1 MTFRAATGTKWGGQ
15 LAHPSLARPVRR
27 AVVPCAGR
35 GTRMRPFS
43 ELVPKELVP
52 LGARPAL
59 EWVLDEALGAGIEEI
74 VLVVAPG
81 KPLVRACAE
90 RWAAQQVA
98 PPRLV
103 EVVQAQPNGLG
114 HALLSCREAVA
125 GEAFALLLPD
135 NICLGRHKLARMVAL
150 HQTSGLDVVGVLA
163 LDSRHDGEY
172 GASGLFDAQRYAR
185 DAFAITRLREKA
197 PGRLRIATGEVVH
210 RTCGRYVCAPDALD
224 WIARSSPGDEGELSE
239 VPAYQAIAAA
249 RGLIGVVLPAPVV
262 DVGHP
267 SGVLAGSAW
276 LDRRLRRERARAA
289 DS

>member
-1 MTFRAATGTKWGGQ
+1 
-15 LAHPSLARPVRR
+15 
-27 AVVPCAGR
+27 
-35 GTRMRPFS
+35 MRPFS

-59 EWVLDEALGAGIEEI
+59 DWVLDEALGAGIEEI

-90 RWAAQQVA
+90 RWAAEQVA

-103 EVVQAQPNGLG
+103 EVVQEHPTGLG
-114 HALLSCREAVA
+114 HALLACRERLM
-125 GEAFALLLPD
+125 GEAFGLLLPD
-135 NICLGRHKLARMVAL
+135 NICLGRNKFARMVAL
-150 HQTSGLDVVGVLA
+150 HRRSGLDVVGVLA
-163 LDSRHDGEY
+163 LDARHDGEY
-172 GASGLFDAQRYAR
+172 GASGLFEAEPYAR
-185 DAFAITRLREKA
+185 DALRITRLREKA
-197 PGRLRIATGEVVH
+197 SGRLRIGRGEVVH

-224 WIARSSPGDEGELSE
+224 WIARSSPGEATELSE

-276 LDRRLRRERARAA
+276 LDRRLRRERARKLRAGTN
-289 DS
+289 S